1 MGKRR
6 ATHAKQ
12 KTPVLKH
19 LGWLLLGLALGAC
32 TPQTPTRGTLEVLV
46 IAPSGVSL
54 SPNLRVEGPDGPL
67 DVTALGKTTFPNL
80 TPGEYTLEPL
90 EVTAENGYNYRA
102 SPTKVQVEAGETVQ
116 ANINYQVSSG
126 KLSLNV
132 TVNPP
137 VSGFTPN
144 VEVRNAS
151 NAVVAT
157 LNTTGPRTLN
167 LPPGAYTVLAGPPPT
182 NYRANQPSQ
191 SVVVSA
197 GQEHSLNVA
206 FGLGF
211 GTIVVTV
218 NAPSGVSGFT
228 PSVTVTGPGGA
239 TSITTPGPTTLS
251 NQVVGTY
258 TVSASNV
265 GPLNGVTY
273 QPTIT
278 VTPAGTNPFTLN
290 NDATQNVTVNY
301 VATGASVAVTLQGLA
316 AGDTLTLT
324 LRSGSASGPVVGT
337 RTVSSSTPQPIRFD
351 NLPFDS
357 IHASASGVRR
367 GTYLDALLVSD
378 APSVTTSVGSPSASM
393 TVNVSVRPRT
403 GQLFVGGNGS
413 LDNTGLTVSGGSIP
427 GSRRGDD
434 VALAM
439 SDSSLPASTTGEV
452 ATALAGLTSAGL
464 YRLELDASGNLY
476 AIYQFVAGQSFNRIV
491 QISRANLETGNLSD
505 ASNRRIT
512 GAALGERTFGAE
524 TRNNVTD
531 LAFDAEGNLWIVNQA
546 SEAIACISA
555 ARIASGTAE
564 INQPNRVLIGASGDL
579 QSPRALTF
587 DRQGNLWIAG
597 GRNAFQLGLSAY
609 LVRIPRTGA
618 NLDCPNTLSGTLQ
631 TASIDVRLNLNLPNY
646 PGGPFYQP
654 SALALSPDGSAL
666 WVADLG
672 GGSDY
677 YNTNSS
683 CFSGGSIDINT
694 VRESVVK
701 VPLSG
706 SNLTPSSSYNAIQI
720 ALRITIGN
728 YNRDPV
734 ASGQTPPD
742 RGLQQATGLAFDSR
756 GNLWIAANNNIEVD
770 PGNPCYATAGFVTG
784 TLQQRTQFCSNP
796 ATAPIDCEGPLS
808 RLLTDRRG
816 KVYLV
821 RSEDLRDST
830 GLEVVTPRL
839 TLSGPPPRDLVGG
852 VGPAPAYGFTGLALN
867 IPPLAP

>member
-1 MGKRR
+1 MSKRR

-12 KTPVLKH
+12 IMPVLKN
-19 LGWLLLGLALGAC
+19 LRWLLLGLALGAC
-32 TPQTPTRGTLEVLV
+32 TPQAPTKGTLEVLV
-46 IAPSGVSL
+46 VAPSGVSL

-67 DVTALGKTTFPNL
+67 TVTTLGKSTFPNL
-80 TPGEYTLEPL
+80 TPGEYTLEAL
-90 EVTAENGYNYRA
+90 EVTAEDGYSYRA
-102 SPTKVQVEAGETVQ
+102 NPTKVQLEAGATVL
-116 ANINYQVSSG
+116 ANVNYQVFSG

-137 VSGFTPN
+137 VAGFTPN

-182 NYRANQPSQ
+182 NYRVNQPSQ
-191 SVVVSA
+191 SVVVTA
-197 GQEHSLNVA
+197 GHERTVNVA

-211 GTIVVTV
+211 GTIAVTV

-278 VTPAGTNPFTLN
+278 VAPAGANPFTLN

-301 VATGASVAVTLQGLA
+301 TPAGASVAVTLQGLA
-316 AGDTLTLT
+316 ASDTLTLT

-337 RTVSSSTPQPIRFD
+337 RTVTPSTPQPIRFD
-351 NLPFDS
+351 NLPFAS

-367 GTYLDALLVSD
+367 GTYLDAFLVSD
-378 APSVTTSVGSPSASM
+378 APSVTPSLSSPSASM

-403 GQLFVGGNGS
+403 GELFVGGNGS
-413 LDNTGLTVSGGSIP
+413 LDNTGLTVNGASIP
-427 GSRRGDD
+427 DSRRGDD
-434 VALAM
+434 VALTM

-452 ATALAGLTSAGL
+452 ITALAGLSPRAGL

-476 AIYQFVAGQSFNRIV
+476 AIYQFVAGQSFNRV
-491 QISRANLETGNLSD
+491 VRISRANLEAGNLSE
-505 ASNRRIT
+505 ASNRRIV

-531 LAFDAEGNLWIVNQA
+531 LAFDAEGNLWIANQA

-564 INQPNRVLIGASGDL
+564 VNQPNRVLVGASGDL
-579 QSPRALTF
+579 RSPRALAF

-609 LVRIPRTGA
+609 LVRIPRTGP
-618 NLDCPNTLSGTLQ
+618 NLDCPNTLSSAEE
-631 TASIDVRLNLNLPNY
+631 TAPIDVRLNLNLPSH

-677 YNTNSS
+677 YNTDSS
-683 CFSGGSIDINT
+683 CISNGSIDINT

-701 VPLSG
+701 VPLIG
-706 SNLTPSSSYNAIQI
+706 SNLMPSSSYNAIQI

-734 ASGQTPPD
+734 PSGQTPPD
-742 RGLQQATGLAFDSR
+742 RGLQQAAGLAFDSR

-770 PGNPCYATAGFVTG
+770 PDNPCYASAGFVTG
-784 TLQQRTQFCSNP
+784 TLEQRNQYCSDP
-796 ATAPIDCEGPLS
+796 AAAPIDCPGPLS

-816 KVYLV
+816 KVYV
-821 RSEDLRDST
+821 VDAEDLRDST
-830 GLEVVTPRL
+830 GLSVVTPRL
-839 TLSGPPPRDLVGG
+839 TLSGPPPGDLVGG
-852 VGPAPAYGFTGLALN
+852 VRPAYGFTGLALN